1 MKELRVGKID
11 YANVLPLYDSLEESF
26 SGEALKL
33 IPANSHEFEPANARG
48 GNRCQPDILFF
59 LW

>member
-33 IPANSHEFEPANARG
+33 IPGKFPR
-48 GNRCQPDILFF
+48 I
-59 LW
+59 